1 MLLPFELWCLK
12 RMSQSMLQ
20 DRGSLNFLEVCIL
33 NGLKITILSKGHKFC
48 LLWVDVKANL
58 VCSFLSLEHAR
69 NYDKEECISIW
80 RSYLAKSLSYINA
93 TALTFIRRMPYALKI
108 LSIFLFCIE
117 SNAWRKSI
125 KVGTAVR
132 FDAFYQLSNALMPSI
147 NRLRV
152 SMWPTVDLP
161 GLNSF

>member
-1 MLLPFELWCLK
+1 M
-12 RMSQSMLQ
+12 
-20 DRGSLNFLEVCIL
+20 
-33 NGLKITILSKGHKFC
+33 ITILSKCHKLC

-132 FDAFYQLSNALMPSI
+132 FDAFYQLSIALMPSI

-161 GLNSF
+161 GLKSFWLSLKMFSIGDWIWWSNIMLYILAAIHVRLIPP